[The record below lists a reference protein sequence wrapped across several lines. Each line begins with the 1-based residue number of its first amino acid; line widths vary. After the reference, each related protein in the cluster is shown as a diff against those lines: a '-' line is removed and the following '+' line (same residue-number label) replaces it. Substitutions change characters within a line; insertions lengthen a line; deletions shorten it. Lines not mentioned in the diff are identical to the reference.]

1 MVPSYRRLA
10 AALLLLLAA
19 ARAPAAAAAAAASAH
34 RVPRRL
40 RTSPSGQQRSTSSCR
55 EWAASSEDIKSD
67 SFQGGSLYV
76 PKRAKPCA
84 SFKGEATCVGAIP
97 LVRGAPETRP
107 NTSKRPGPVFGSP
120 NGQSCLWEDAPAPG
134 GGRAWAWA
142 TRGSFA
148 GFAWPVRDTFSGGW
162 GSRGSTTG
170 LYQFAVAAGECVFS
184 VSVKAPRW
192 SVGASLRMHSESQ

>member
-1 MVPSYRRLA
+1 MAIRAVMVPYYRRL

-19 ARAPAAAAAAAASAH
+19 ARAPAAATAAAVSAH
-34 RVPRRL
+34 
-40 RTSPSGQQRSTSSCR
+40 CR
-55 EWAASSEDIKSD
+55 EWAASSKDIKSD

-84 SFKGEATCVGAIP
+84 SFKGEAACVGAIP

-107 NTSKRPGPVFGSP
+107 NTSARPGPVFGSP
-120 NGQSCLWEDAPAPG
+120 DGQSCLWEEAPAPG
-134 GGRAWAWA
+134 GGRAWSWT
-142 TRGSFA
+142 TRGIFA
-148 GFAWPVRDTFSGGW
+148 GKGAWPVDIFSGGW

-170 LYQFAVAAGECVFS
+170 LFQFAVAAGECVFS
-184 VSVKAPRW
+184 VTVKAPRW